1 MKNYKLLGKLE
12 SYASSCRD
20 MLNTAS
26 NHLANLQNKV
36 MVKRIEMLDK
46 ELQELRGKVSL
57 QITEGK

>member
-46 ELQELRGKVSL
+46 ELQELRSKVTP
-57 QITEGK
+57 QITGGK